1 MRIATRSSALATVQ
15 ARTVAAR
22 LTAADPDGPRPDAV
36 ELVEVENEVA
46 AAVNDK
52 ERFVRGVERA
62 VLDRRAEFGVH
73 SAKDLPGQM
82 TAGLAI
88 AAVPPREDPRDG
100 WVGEAGSLEQVPEG
114 ARVGTAS
121 LRRRAQLLAVRPD
134 LCMVEL
140 RGNVDTRLQKLRS
153 GEADALVLAVA
164 GLKRLGRES
173 EIAFAF
179 EVEQMVPAAGQGS
192 LVLQCRAGDEDQDG
206 AGAARDHHAFRDL
219 AAERSAVVTL
229 EADCSSPVGIH
240 AREVD
245 GRLVVDGFVGLADG
259 SQWIRDRLEGD
270 LSQPEAVGRELAR
283 RMISAGARE
292 ILDLAGAEAAAPDR
306 GGR

>member
-1 MRIATRSSALATVQ
+1 LKIATRSSALAVAQ
-15 ARTVAAR
+15 ATIVAE
-22 LTAADPDGPRPDAV
+22 LLGGPEGSRA
-36 ELVEVENEVA
+36 ELLEVETEVT

-62 VLDRRAEFGVH
+62 VLDRRVEFGVH
-73 SAKDLPGQM
+73 SAKDLPGHM

-100 WVGEAGSLEQVPEG
+100 WVGEAASLDDVPQG
-114 ARVGTAS
+114 ARIGTAS

-134 LCMVEL
+134 LRMVEL
-140 RGNVDTRLQKLRS
+140 RGNVDTRLAKLRS

-173 EIAFAF
+173 EVAFAF

-192 LVLQCRAGDEDQDG
+192 LVLQCRAGGEDG
-206 AGAARDHHAFRDL
+206 EEAGAARDHGAFRDL

-240 AREVD
+240 AREID
-245 GRLVVDGFVGLADG
+245 GRLVIDGFVGLPDG
-259 SQWIRDRLEGD
+259 SEWIRDRLEGD
-270 LSQPEAVGRELAR
+270 LGQPEAVGRELAR
-283 RMISAGARE
+283 RLIAAGARE
-292 ILDLAGAEAAAPDR
+292 ILDRAGAGATNPNGAER
-306 GGR
+306 